1 MEGEDNTVLVYSS
14 TDFPVQ
20 MLKLIVRGIFMVVS
34 CKHQE
39 KSGFL
44 KVDESVSEVGCKL
57 A

>member
-44 KVDESVSEVGCKL
+44 KEDEWVSEVGCKL